1 MEGKPAGRF
10 AIAIAVNFILVFLAA
25 MLLHPYPAQMD
36 EAFFAKVDG
45 RYEGCTVLSSLS
57 EQEMTYYLVRTDTG
71 ETDLI
76 PAKVNSFLSS
86 RWRLCKRAIVT
97 LSDPEAEQTVTPMIG
112 MQRNEVRIANG
123 QIQSVRAGL
132 LIQSQADSIFYFAIA
147 FALAGAELFLF
158 DKITG
163 KKV

>member
-10 AIAIAVNFILVFLAA
+10 ALAIAVNFILVFLAA
-25 MLLHPYPAQMD
+25 MLLHPYPARMD
-36 EAFFAKVDG
+36 EAFFAKVDD

-57 EQEMTYYLVRTDTG
+57 EQEMTYYLVRTRSG

-86 RWRLCKRAIVT
+86 RWRLCRRAIVT
-97 LSDPEAEQTVTPMIG
+97 LEDPEAEQTLTPLIG
-112 MQRNEVRIANG
+112 MQRNEVQIANSR
-123 QIQSVRAGL
+123 IQKVRAGL
-132 LIQSQADSIFYFAIA
+132 LIQSQADSIFYFALA
-147 FALAGAELFLF
+147 FVLAGAELFLF

-163 KKV
+163 KEV

>member
-36 EAFFAKVDG
+36 EAFFARMDD
-45 RYEGCTVLSSLS
+45 RYEDCTVLSSLS
-57 EQEMTYYLVRTDTG
+57 EQEMTYYLVRTRSG
-71 ETDLI
+71 QTDLI

-86 RWRLCKRAIVT
+86 RWRICKRAIVT
-97 LSDPEAEQTVTPMIG
+97 VEDPNAEQTLTPMIG
-112 MQRNEVRIANG
+112 MQRNEVVLSGG
-123 QIQSVRAGL
+123 QIQSVRSGL

-147 FALAGAELFLF
+147 FVLAGAELFLF
-158 DKITG
+158 DKLRGTRA
-163 KKV
+163 